1 MTLFGYILLFNAA
14 FCHGMWWNSNQKQAT
29 LPTID
34 ETSQEL
40 LHQEATNN
48 FQKQLLQCKQE
59 LEQHED
65 TTQAVSQLDAALTH
79 CKDKS
84 ERQKQ
89 NAAQQAAQLN
99 QTLIRYKQE
108 WSEEQN
114 TNFRLMQQQKSYQ
127 RKLLQTQETIADL
140 KQKTQR
146 IVYLEKK
153 TFYEDIFI
161 LLIIGILI
169 IYVIMYFNNQPKK
182 IHNEQNMSIN
192 RYKHHQNKNMNSY
205 NENQRNMNKNGYSD
219 RNIKAIEMQLSFKE
233 LDGIPKRNFQQTL
246 QLLSKDIAVE
256 IIQNYNAGI
265 NNKNFSIFQ
274 SNKPID
280 KVKQIIYNYLITAST
295 QQYQYNQQMQMILP
309 FESVK
314 IHAVMTV
321 FIQHNGN
328 TVNLKAKVM
337 SKTLEFA

>member
-127 RKLLQTQETIADL
+127 RN
-140 KQKTQR
+140 
-146 IVYLEKK
+146 
-153 TFYEDIFI
+153 IFI